1 MQKKYKGVVVP
12 MVTPFT
18 AGGKVDEAAVV
29 RICQSFAKHGVS
41 ALVLGTTGE
50 SASVSSEEGK
60 KVVAAAVKGM
70 GGKAAVYAGI
80 SGNVVSQNIDNAK
93 AYFDLGA
100 DMVVSVLP
108 QYYALTPDQML
119 RYYEQLADA
128 LPRLMMYNI
137 PATTHMSIPLDVI
150 AKLSHHP
157 NICGLKDSERDAQR
171 MEECV
176 KTYRD
181 RADFSYFLG
190 YAALSATSLKLGAD
204 GIVPST
210 GNFTPKMF
218 KQLYDF
224 CAAGN
229 HAECERMQTETNE
242 VAQIYQ
248 AGRTL
253 GQSLAALKTMMSV
266 VELCEPNVLA
276 PLTNLTADEQKTV
289 VEATKEALRAF
300 DVV

>member
-1 MQKKYKGVVVP
+1 MP

-18 AGGKVDEAAVV
+18 AGGKVDEAAVL
-29 RICQSFAKHGVS
+29 RICQNFARHGVS
-41 ALVLGTTGE
+41 PLVLGTTGE
-50 SASVSSEEGK
+50 SASVSSEESK
-60 KVVAAAVKGM
+60 KVVAAAVKGL
-70 GGKAAVYAGI
+70 GGKAKVYAGI
-80 SGNVVSQNIDNAK
+80 SGNVLSQNIDNAK

-108 QYYALTPDQML
+108 QYYALTPGQML

-150 AKLSHHP
+150 AKLSQHP

-171 MEECV
+171 MEECI
-176 KTYRD
+176 KTYRE
-181 RADFSYFLG
+181 REDFSYFLG
-190 YAALSATSLKLGAD
+190 YAALSSASLKLGAD

-218 KQLYDF
+218 QQLFDF
-224 CAAGN
+224 GVAGN
-229 HAECERMQTETNE
+229 AVECERMQTETNE
-242 VAQIYQ
+242 IAQIYQ

-266 VELCEPNVLA
+266 LGLCEPNVAA
-276 PLTNLTADEQKTV
+276 PLTNLTPDEQKTV
-289 VEATKEALRAF
+289 VEATRA
-300 DVV
+300 VMTKYLV

>member
-1 MQKKYKGVVVP
+1 

-18 AGGKVDEAAVV
+18 ASGRVDEAAVV
-29 RICQSFAKHGVS
+29 RICQNFAKHGVS
-41 ALVLGTTGE
+41 PLVLGTTGE
-50 SASVSSEEGK
+50 SASVSGEESRK
-60 KVVAAAVKGM
+60 AVAAAVKGM

-80 SGNVVSQNIDNAK
+80 SGNVVSQNIDSAK

-150 AKLSHHP
+150 AKLSRHP

-176 KTYRD
+176 NTYRD
-181 RADFSYFLG
+181 REDFSYFLG
-190 YAALSATSLKLGAD
+190 YAALSAASLKLGAD

-218 KQLYDF
+218 RQLYDF
-224 CAAGN
+224 GVAGN
-229 HAECERMQTETNE
+229 HAECERLQTETNE
-242 VAQIYQ
+242 IAQIYQ

-253 GQSLAALKTMMSV
+253 GQSLAALKTMMNV
-266 VELCEPNVLA
+266 IGLCEPNVLA
-276 PLTNLTADEQKTV
+276 PLSNLTADEQKTV
-289 VEATKEALRAF
+289 AAATKNIMQKYEI
-300 DVV
+300 